1 MQIIFEDNEIVVCT
15 KDAGIISE
23 KGNGE
28 EKSMVLLLENACS
41 AEIYP
46 VHRLDKNVGGLMV
59 YAKTKSAAASLSAQ
73 ISKHTFE
80 KEYFAALHGKLEIKS
95 GELCDLLYKDRRTN
109 KTYVVKRQR
118 AGVKQAKLTYEV
130 VGEIVY
136 NENTCDVVR
145 VKLQTGRSHQ
155 IRVQFASRK
164 HPIIGDRRYGAKD
177 KNNRIELWSCSLKF
191 VHPSSGEKMNFFENA
206 PEEYL
211 ISGING

>member
-1 MQIIFEDNEIVVCT
+1 MQIIYEDKEIVVCT
-15 KDAGIISE
+15 KDAGLISE
-23 KGNGE
+23 QGNGTQA
-28 EKSMVLLLENACS
+28 SMVSLLEKECS
-41 AEIYP
+41 STVYP

-59 YAKTKSAAASLSAQ
+59 YAKTKNAAANLSSQ
-73 ISKHTFE
+73 IAAHTFE
-80 KEYFAALHGKLEIKS
+80 KEYFAALHGTLEETS

-109 KTYVVKRQR
+109 KTYVVTRQR

-130 VGEIVY
+130 IGEILFD
-136 NENTCDVVR
+136 EKACAVVR

-177 KNNRIELWSCSLKF
+177 KNNRIELWSCRLKF
-191 VHPSSGEKMNFFENA
+191 NHPTSAQKMEFFENA

-211 ISGING
+211 ISGVER